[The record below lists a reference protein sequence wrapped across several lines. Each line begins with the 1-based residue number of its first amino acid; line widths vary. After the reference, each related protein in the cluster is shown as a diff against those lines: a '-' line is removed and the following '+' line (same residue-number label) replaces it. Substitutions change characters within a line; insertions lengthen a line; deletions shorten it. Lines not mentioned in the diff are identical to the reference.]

1 VDADNGCSGRL
12 RTRKDRLGDFFE
24 FVFEVGEV
32 GEVVVLPE
40 VGKFFEVVGAGQ
52 TGFVQLQLLC

>member
-1 VDADNGCSGRL
+1 MPFSFDCVAPG
-12 RTRKDRLGDFFE
+12 KFVLG
-24 FVFEVGEV
+24 V

-40 VGKFFEVVGAGQ
+40 VGKFFEVVGAAK